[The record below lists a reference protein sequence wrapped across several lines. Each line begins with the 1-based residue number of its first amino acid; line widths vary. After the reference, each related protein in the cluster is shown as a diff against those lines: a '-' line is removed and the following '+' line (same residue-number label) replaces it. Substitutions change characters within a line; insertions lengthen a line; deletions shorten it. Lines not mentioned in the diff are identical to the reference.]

1 MDVAEVSVWC
11 LNSVDKTIW
20 QWKYGDELSDHL
32 QMVVALFVRTLLKL
46 CPHCSLKVDGFR
58 ERFS

>member
-20 QWKYGDELSDHL
+20 QWKYGATEEEGSWEKIGWS
-32 QMVVALFVRTLLKL
+32 AKFIF
-46 CPHCSLKVDGFR
+46 CN
-58 ERFS
+58 E